1 MSTEPAGTTGAS
13 GPSAEESIRLPNQ
26 KVSSAAGD
34 STTRRPAG
42 TTGTAGTAG
51 ESRPAGA
58 RTRRPAR
65 HAHNRVTG
73 LLAVGGLLLTLAAV
87 AAAGCGR
94 VGGRSLAAAA
104 PPAPPAATSPAPT
117 RPMPRQPAPVER
129 PASQARPLAVR
140 IPAIGV
146 TSSLLPLRLNGAGA
160 LQPPDDFVHAGW
172 YTSGPTPGEQGPAV
186 IAGHVDSRAG
196 PAVFFRLR
204 ELRPGDAVLVS
215 RSDHRTVRFRVVE
228 VQRYP
233 KNAFP
238 AARVYQPTPDAAL
251 RLITCGGS
259 FDYARRSYRD
269 NIVVYAVAG

>member
-1 MSTEPAGTTGAS
+1 MNAEASQVRPPAD
-13 GPSAEESIRLPNQ
+13 R
-26 KVSSAAGD
+26 
-34 STTRRPAG
+34 
-42 TTGTAGTAG
+42 
-51 ESRPAGA
+51 AGA
-58 RTRRPAR
+58 DTAR
-65 HAHNRVTG
+65 LGRGRATG
-73 LLAVGGLLLTLAAV
+73 LIAVAGAVLTLTAA
-87 AAAGCGR
+87 ALAGCGR
-94 VGGRSLAAAA
+94 PGGA
-104 PPAPPAATSPAPT
+104 PAATVARPAASSTAPT
-117 RPMPRQPAPVER
+117 PPRRQPATARPVTH
-129 PASQARPLAVR
+129 ARPLTVR

-146 TSSLLPLRLNGAGA
+146 TSSLVPLRLDHAGA

-172 YTSGPTPGEQGPAV
+172 YAGGPTPGEQGPAV

-196 PAVFFRLR
+196 PAIFFRLR
-204 ELRPGDAVLVS
+204 ELRPGDTVLVS
-215 RSDHRTVRFRVVE
+215 RSDRRAVRFRVVE